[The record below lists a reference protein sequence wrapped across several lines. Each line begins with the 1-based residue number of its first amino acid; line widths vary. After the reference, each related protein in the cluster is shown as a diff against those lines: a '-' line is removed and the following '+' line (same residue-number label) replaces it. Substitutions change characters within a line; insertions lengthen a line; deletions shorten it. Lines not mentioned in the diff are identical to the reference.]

1 MEPLVAFQEVYSTSP
16 VPLMFRLH
24 FSSKW
29 GPFSICRM
37 SRRESQGFA
46 AFLPGWRR
54 QRQACLGAARGEAT
68 HGLEKGGSGE
78 M

>member
-1 MEPLVAFQEVYSTSP
+1 MEPLVACKEVYSTCP
-16 VPLMFRLH
+16 VALVFRLR

-37 SRRESQGFA
+37 SRRETQGFA
-46 AFLPGWRR
+46 AFLSGWRR
-54 QRQACLGAARGEAT
+54 QRQACLAAARGEAT